1 MTNPAKPLP
10 LRVLNPRAIHQAPHL
25 SELLRQAGTQ
35 PIELPTLCIEGMPP
49 AWLNKLP
56 PLNAIAQAIFVSP
69 NAVDFFFKHV
79 NPSLWPSHIINLS
92 LGMGTAKKLMHHGIT
107 VHMMPNDADSEHFIH
122 LETLQNINQQRIA
135 LIKGRNGRELIAQ
148 HLIERGA
155 QLIEVEVYQ
164 RTCPQINKKHAQTL
178 WENNRV
184 DMIVITSQ
192 EIMDNLFFL
201 FGPHA
206 KQWLCG
212 KPFVVISE
220 RLAQSAHALGVNT
233 VITTRYN
240 TLLNTLKNYLNKDR
254 TDE

>member
-122 LETLQNINQQRIA
+122 LETLQNINKRCLSPHEKICLSFHKLNKLVSLANIVSA
-135 LIKGRNGRELIAQ
+135 LKILSPDRPPALTISPQA
-148 HLIERGA
+148 
-155 QLIEVEVYQ
+155 
-164 RTCPQINKKHAQTL
+164 RTASAFANNTCNIDFL
-178 WENNRV
+178 W
-184 DMIVITSQ
+184 
-192 EIMDNLFFL
+192 
-201 FGPHA
+201 
-206 KQWLCG
+206 K
-212 KPFVVISE
+212 
-220 RLAQSAHALGVNT
+220 
-233 VITTRYN
+233 TTRGCW
-240 TLLNTLKNYLNKDR
+240 KI
-254 TDE
+254 